1 MFSTNNTVIV
11 FTILLVQNNPMDFFF
26 RRRRTKF
33 LYKLIF
39 KIHPDALIWEE
50 DDDVSN
56 PDEQVLLTKVET
68 EVLNFVT
75 ILNSDTNETF
85 EIHCKVK

>member
-1 MFSTNNTVIV
+1 M
-11 FTILLVQNNPMDFFF
+11 QNNHKDFFF

-39 KIHPDALIWEE
+39 KTHPDPLIWEE
-50 DDDVSN
+50 DGDVSN
-56 PDEQVLLTKVET
+56 PDEGQILLPKVEI
-68 EVLNFVT
+68 EALNYVT